1 MRILLPAVLFLVGLA
16 VGAAAAAARAR
27 RRRDEAEAAA
37 RTRREAEETAA
48 AARRGEEQAALVGT
62 IAAGIA
68 HEIRNPLSTL
78 RMNLQLLRED
88 WENPI
93 TEREQKGRKR
103 IDVLLRETERLETV
117 VSDFVGFAAGHAL
130 RLERTNL
137 NALTGELLDFLAPQA
152 ERARIRLV
160 REFAKDVSPVEADP
174 NLIRQAILNL
184 LVNAQ
189 QVLPTGGEIRIR
201 TQENGQ
207 FVKLSVTDNGPGI
220 PAEHREK
227 IFNLYFSTTPGGT
240 GLGLPMVKKIV
251 EEHQGKIEVETELN
265 KGTTF
270 TLCLRKS
277 ASS

>member
-1 MRILLPAVLFLVGLA
+1 MQHRM
-16 VGAAAAAARAR
+16 R
-27 RRRDEAEAAA
+27 RRQTIADVSA
-37 RTRREAEETAA
+37 RSRRE
-48 AARRGEEQAALVGT
+48 EEQSALVGT
-62 IAAGIA
+62 IAAGLA

-103 IDVLLRETERLETV
+103 IDVLLRETERMETV
-117 VSDFVGFAAGHAL
+117 VSDFVRFEAGHAL
-130 RLERTNL
+130 RLEKTSL

-152 ERARIRLV
+152 ERAHIRLV
-160 REFAKDVSPVEADP
+160 RDFARDLPLVEVDP

-201 TQENGQ
+201 AVENGE

-220 PAEHREK
+220 PSEHREK
-227 IFNLYFSTTPGGT
+227 IFNLYFSTKPGGT

-251 EEHQGKIEVETELN
+251 EEHHGKIEVETEIN

-270 TLCLRKS
+270 TLCLTKS
-277 ASS
+277 AS

>member
-1 MRILLPAVLFLVGLA
+1 MATLIPLLTLILGAVA
-16 VGAAAAAARAR
+16 GAAAALSRAR
-27 RRRDEAEAAA
+27 REHRKREEEERR
-37 RTRREAEETAA
+37 
-48 AARRGEEQAALVGT
+48 RRGEELHTLVGT
-62 IAAGIA
+62 MASGIA

-103 IDVLLRETERLETV
+103 IDVLLRETERMESV
-117 VSDFVGFAAGHAL
+117 VSDFVRVAAGHAL
-130 RLERTNL
+130 RPEPTSL

-152 ERARIRLV
+152 ERAHIRLV
-160 REFAKDVSPVEADP
+160 RDFAKDLPVVQVDP

-189 QVLPTGGEIRIR
+189 QVLPSGGEIRVR
-201 TQENGQ
+201 TSENGE
-207 FVKLSVTDNGPGI
+207 FVKLSVSDNGPGI
-220 PAEHREK
+220 PSEHREK
-227 IFNLYFSTTPGGT
+227 IFNLYFSTKPGGT

-251 EEHQGKIEVETELN
+251 EEHQGAIEVETELK

-270 TLCLRKS
+270 TICLKK
-277 ASS
+277 

>member
-1 MRILLPAVLFLVGLA
+1 MLIAGLA
-16 VGAAAAAARAR
+16 VGAWVMQHRMRRLQTIADRSARSR
-27 RRRDEAEAAA
+27 LE
-37 RTRREAEETAA
+37 
-48 AARRGEEQAALVGT
+48 EEQSTLVGT
-62 IAAGIA
+62 IAAGLA

-103 IDVLLRETERLETV
+103 IDVLLRETERMETV
-117 VSDFVGFAAGHAL
+117 VSDFVRFAAGHAL
-130 RLERTNL
+130 RLEKTSL

-152 ERARIRLV
+152 ERAHIRLV
-160 REFAKDVSPVEADP
+160 RDFARDLPLVEVDP

-201 TQENGQ
+201 TVENGE

-220 PAEHREK
+220 PSEHREK
-227 IFNLYFSTTPGGT
+227 IFNLYFSTKPGGT

-251 EEHQGKIEVETELN
+251 EEHHGKIEVETEIN

-270 TLCLRKS
+270 TLCLTKS
-277 ASS
+277 AS

>member
-1 MRILLPAVLFLVGLA
+1 MEILLPFLTLVLGAVAGT
-16 VGAAAAAARAR
+16 AAALTRAR
-27 RRRDEAEAAA
+27 REQRRREEEDRKRRDEE
-37 RTRREAEETAA
+37 
-48 AARRGEEQAALVGT
+48 LHSLLGT
-62 IAAGIA
+62 MASGIA

-103 IDVLLRETERLETV
+103 IDVLLRETERMESV
-117 VSDFVGFAAGHAL
+117 VSDFVRFAAGHAL
-130 RLERTNL
+130 RLEPTNL
-137 NALTGELLDFLAPQA
+137 NSLTGELLDFLAPQA
-152 ERARIRLV
+152 ERARIKLV
-160 REFAKDVSPVEADP
+160 RDFDRELPPVQVDP

-189 QVLPTGGEIRIR
+189 QVLPSGGEIRVR

-207 FVKLSVTDNGPGI
+207 FVKLSVADNGPGI
-220 PAEHREK
+220 PSEHREK
-227 IFNLYFSTTPGGT
+227 IFNLYFSTKPGGT

-251 EEHQGKIEVETELN
+251 EEHHGAIEVETELK

-270 TLCLRKS
+270 TICLKK
-277 ASS
+277 